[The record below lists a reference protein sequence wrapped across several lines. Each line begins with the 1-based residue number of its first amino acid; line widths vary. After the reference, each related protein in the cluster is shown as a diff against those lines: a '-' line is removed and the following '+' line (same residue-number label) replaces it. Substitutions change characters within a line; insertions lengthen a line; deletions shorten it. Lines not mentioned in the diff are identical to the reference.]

1 MSGVIVVGA
10 QWGDEGKGKI
20 TDYLAKKADVIVRY
34 QGGNNAGHTI
44 QFDNKKF
51 ALKLIPSGVFNPN
64 CEIVLGN
71 GMVIN
76 PKALIEEMEYLK
88 DAGISISNIKISNR
102 AHLVFPYHMQIDELE
117 EIRKKDASIGTT
129 KKGIGP
135 AYVDKF
141 DRIGI
146 RVGDLLI
153 SDVFAAKLKA
163 NVDLKNELLDKVY
176 NSDLIDYEALLEE
189 YLGYA
194 KILKPFITDTAYLVD
209 QAFKEDK
216 KVLFEGA
223 QGTMLDIDHGT
234 YPFVTSSH
242 PGANGVTSGVGV
254 GPTKISEAIGVVKA
268 YSTRVGNGAFPTE
281 FEDEVAK
288 RIREV
293 GREYGTVTKRPRR
306 IGWFDAVTVSHARR
320 TSGLTG
326 VSIMLLDVLSGLS
339 QIKICTAYKLD
350 GKIIHTIP
358 ATISEL
364 EKCEPVY
371 ETLDGWQEDIS
382 TITNYDDLPVNA
394 KEYLKRIEELIECD
408 VYIVS
413 VGPDRTQ
420 TLVLKE
426 VF

>member
-44 QFDNKKF
+44 QFDNRSF
-51 ALKLIPSGVFNPN
+51 ALKLIPSGVFNQH
-64 CEIVLGN
+64 CTVVLGN

-88 DAGISISNIKISNR
+88 EAGISVDNIRISNR
-102 AHLVFPYHMQIDELE
+102 AHIVFPYHMQMDELE
-117 EIRKKDASIGTT
+117 ELRKQDASIGTT

-146 RVGDLLI
+146 RMGDLLI
-153 SDVFAAKLKA
+153 PDVFADKLA
-163 NVDLKNELLDKVY
+163 TNVKLKNELLSKVY
-176 NSDLIDYEALLEE
+176 LAQEIDYDQLLEE
-189 YLGYA
+189 YTSYA
-194 KILKPFITDTAYLVD
+194 KILAPYIIDTAYYLD
-209 QAFKEDK
+209 EAFKANK

-234 YPFVTSSH
+234 YPYVTSSH

-254 GPTKISEAIGVVKA
+254 GPTKINEAIGVVKA

-281 FEDEVAK
+281 FEDEIASH
-288 RIREV
+288 IREV

-306 IGWFDAVTVSHARR
+306 IGWFDAVTVNHARR

-326 VSIMLLDVLSGLS
+326 VSIMLLDVLSDLKE
-339 QIKICTAYKLD
+339 IKICTAYTLD
-350 GKIIHTIP
+350 GKIINTIP

-364 EKCEPVY
+364 ERCQPVY
-371 ETLDGWQEDIS
+371 ETLPGWQKDITQVTEYS
-382 TITNYDDLPVNA
+382 QLPEQA
-394 KEYLKRIEELIECD
+394 KAYLNRISELIECE

-413 VGPDRTQ
+413 IGPDRTQ